1 MHISLIFSLW
11 VECPNWDSLWQTC
24 IIQTASGTAALTLLL
39 FALNNLQSQLLHLAR
54 AWRPAN
60 VQVAKWRVLC
70 DCVTHLLFG
79 LCNIDAWLQQ
89 VGRHLDGDFN
99 FLVYKSFSSL
109 SVGQVCFD
117 LFASERNKVEREEMR
132 MEWWWGG
139 RGRGIHRPC
148 GCGILNLMCV
158 CHQIGKKSLTNVF
171 TGFFLWLLGKSNN
184 QDYNERG
191 P

>member
-139 RGRGIHRPC
+139 RGAWYASVRVRRRWSGCLCLWLILHSC
-148 GCGILNLMCV
+148 GDG
-158 CHQIGKKSLTNVF
+158 QIGIQRLI
-171 TGFFLWLLGKSNN
+171 
-184 QDYNERG
+184 DR
-191 P
+191 